1 MKKKYLISTV
11 TLIITCLLIACT
23 AKKSA
28 ILQPEQTL
36 SIMTGPP
43 QKIEFSFDVGEPLTQ
58 EVIEIYGYRIKKV
71 EGLPKLPKLTTEED
85 KKPINMNTDSIE
97 IYTPILSG
105 NYYSIIISNGPNYLC
120 TLYDSKGFPIHPF
133 RNFQL
138 MIPNRDKVMEP
149 HICKII
155 SKKDIRTEGVIIET
169 EDFMYL
175 QNTKLCSLCY
185 IELDKKN
192 RIVSSGKVIFPTFGA
207 IGNVIQKKADSNAV
221 KVYVKVIYDGLFGVS
236 IKPCDEKLNIFAI

>member
-1 MKKKYLISTV
+1 MKKYLIITV
-11 TLIITCLLIACT
+11 TFIITCFLIACN

-28 ILQPEQTL
+28 ILQPEHAL

-43 QKIEFSFDVGEPLTQ
+43 QKIEFSFDVGESLTQ
-58 EVIEIYGYRIKKV
+58 EVIEIYGYRIKKI
-71 EGLPKLPKLTTEED
+71 EGLPKLPKLTTEEERHSI
-85 KKPINMNTDSIE
+85 KMTTDSIE
-97 IYTPILSG
+97 VYTPILSG
-105 NYYSIIISNGPNYLC
+105 NYYTIIISNGPNYLC

-138 MIPNRDKVMEP
+138 MIPNRDKIMEP

-155 SKKDIRTEGVIIET
+155 SKKDVRTENVIIGT

-207 IGNVIQKKADSNAV
+207 IGNVIQKKADPNAV
-221 KVYVKVIYDGLFGVS
+221 KVYVKVVYDGMFGVS
-236 IKPCDEKLNIFAI
+236 IKPCDEKLNIFSI